1 MISQSNV
8 FYQQQ
13 PNESEKR
20 PLSTTYYNSY
30 AYDKEIG
37 YHHGDVSQNYKVGF
51 LQKVYIVIIVQMLL
65 ACLFISFNY
74 TESLK
79 LIYIQQTGVFI
90 TSVIIFTLIL
100 IFLIFLNRFAR
111 FPEISWILLVL
122 ITISQCWILGYI
134 AALTE
139 TTTVLFTCILIIA
152 VTLSLFIYISLINT
166 VFHFWWSLLIAFIT
180 LVNVLAF
187 IILILL
193 RTSAPVT
200 YLNFLLSGIAVSL
213 YTFYIIFD
221 SQLILTLVGIEYSW
235 QDYIFGTL
243 NVYINI
249 GEIFS
254 DLFHWMFAGYKCC

>member
-20 PLSTTYYNSY
+20 PLSTTYYTSY

-221 SQLILTLVGIEYSW
+221 SDDLLFFY
-235 QDYIFGTL
+235 
-243 NVYINI
+243 
-249 GEIFS
+249 FS
-254 DLFHWMFAGYKCC
+254 DVIFIFYAFVSLFTFDFFGVNFYDFFLLQE